1 MFKDGEI
8 NGVVIRVM
16 VKNLD
21 QRGWLIEIFRQ
32 DELTNEYY
40 PAMGYISMTKAGV
53 ARGPHE
59 HVEQADLFGFLGPSN
74 FKVYMWDNRK
84 NSTTYRNKMV
94 VLAGIDDPKSILIPP
109 GVVHAYK
116 NVGNEMGMVTNVP
129 NRLYAGY
136 GRKFDVDEI
145 RHESDQTT
153 IFQLD

>member
-8 NGVVIRVM
+8 NGVVIRAI
-16 VKNLD
+16 VKHLD
-21 QRGWLIEIFRQ
+21 QRGWLMEIFRQ
-32 DELTNEYY
+32 DELTNEYH

-59 HVEQADLFGFLGPSN
+59 HTEQADLFGFFGPST
-74 FKVYMWDNRK
+74 FKVFMWDNRK
-84 NSTTYRNKMV
+84 NSPTYRNRMI
-94 VLAGIDDPKSILIPP
+94 VLAGADDPKSILIPP
-109 GVVHAYK
+109 GIVHAYK

-136 GRKFDVDEI
+136 ERKFGVDEI
-145 RHESDQTT
+145 RHESDPIT